1 MDKGRQIEEQK
12 EVKTNSESL
21 LHSNDIVEIDLIE
34 KAKTLWDEKRLILCF
49 IGVFLAIGYFHTE
62 YGATEF
68 SSVTSLIQESEGAS
82 VGDFGS
88 SFLSSLTG
96 LNIPRSG
103 SSNMSA
109 VATGRAP
116 LPASLYPRII
126 TSTDFQKELIYT
138 DLKFSTLDTTINLV
152 EYRSE
157 FSEASFR
164 DKIYGVV
171 GKFTIFLPYTLYD
184 WVKSTWNMV
193 WGGVQSL
200 WSDPES
206 ENSNNRSEIDQ
217 QDVVADDRLQSVT
230 PEEKAVMAWLEMQIL
245 ITNEGGIMDI
255 TTTLQDPMAAA
266 LVNAH
271 LVEYIEEYIKENRSQ
286 KARQNLEA
294 TQERYE
300 IAKQRY
306 EEAQDDLAEFL
317 DGNIN
322 LSTETARL
330 EQERLSNEENLRST
344 IYNQV
349 SQEVEQARMVLQQ
362 QIPVFNVLEKPDVPT
377 APSSGSSPLLLV
389 ISGLL
394 GLFLGVGFVLIQSAY
409 NSTKITK

>member
-1 MDKGRQIEEQK
+1 MDIGSQIEESK
-12 EVKTNSESL
+12 EVEEDSKSL
-21 LHSNDIVEIDLIE
+21 LHSNDIVEIDLTE
-34 KAKTLWDEKRLILCF
+34 KAQNLWDHKQLILCF
-49 IGVFLAIGYFHTE
+49 IGFFLAIGYFHSEYGPTE
-62 YGATEF
+62 Y

-96 LNIPRSG
+96 INIPRSG
-103 SSNMSA
+103 SNNMSA

-126 TSTDFQKELIYT
+126 TSTEFQKELIYANLT
-138 DLKFSTLDTTINLV
+138 FSELDTSINLV

-157 FSEASFR
+157 FSEPAFR
-164 DKIYGVV
+164 DKVYDMI
-171 GKFTIFLPYTLYD
+171 GKFTIYLPYTIYD
-184 WVKSTWNMV
+184 WLTGAWNYSVKSNDAPEIED
-193 WGGVQSL
+193 QDII
-200 WSDPES
+200 SDT
-206 ENSNNRSEIDQ
+206 
-217 QDVVADDRLQSVT
+217 RLQNIT
-230 PEEKAVMAWLEMQIL
+230 PEERAVMEWLELQIL
-245 ITNEGGIMDI
+245 ISSEGGIMDI

-271 LVEYIEEYIKENRSQ
+271 LVEYIEEYIKDYRSQ

-294 TQERYE
+294 TLERYE
-300 IAKQRY
+300 VVKERY
-306 EEAQDDLAEFL
+306 EEAQNDLAEFL

-362 QIPVFNVLEKPDVPT
+362 QIPVFNILEKPDIPT
-377 APSSGSSPLLLV
+377 SPSSGSSPLILV

-394 GLFLGVGFVLIQSAY
+394 GLFLGVGFVLIRSAY
-409 NSTKITK
+409 N